1 MIRTLIFIGLGGFL
15 GSVSRYLMSVG
26 LQQYFFT
33 NFPVGTLSVNTL
45 GSFLIGVIFGFAE
58 KGVLLSADWKMFL
71 AVGFCGGF
79 TTFSTFTLDNLMLMR
94 DGQIAHFLLYTGGS
108 LLLGL
113 FAVVMGYYLTRII

>member
-33 NFPVGTLSVNTL
+33 SFPVGTLSVNTL

-71 AVGFCGGF
+71 TVGFCGGF
-79 TTFSTFTLDNLMLMR
+79 TTFSTFTLDNLMLLR
-94 DGQIAHFLLYTGGS
+94 DGQIAHFLLYSGGS
-108 LLLGL
+108 LLIGL